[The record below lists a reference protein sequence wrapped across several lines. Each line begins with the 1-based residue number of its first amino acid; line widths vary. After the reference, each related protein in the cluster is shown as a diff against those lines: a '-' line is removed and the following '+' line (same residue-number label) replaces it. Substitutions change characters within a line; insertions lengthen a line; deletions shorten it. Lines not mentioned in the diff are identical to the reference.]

1 MVIKLKI
8 HFLKFCLI
16 LEMHSLRSLN
26 YCSHSTSQI
35 PKKYFYE
42 KILLTSFQHLN
53 IKKQSFES
61 LADDRT
67 HQLKPPLLRHQK
79 DIYDLKI
86 RKFNN
91 KSYNKLKSETL
102 KIYNEL
108 VPVSIR
114 KILGRIKIGVSTEYY
129 NMKAFYAVQKSGK
142 TPQKLKTFNYNELM
156 AANSFRRDIPKSVS
170 ILIVGVIPMGF
181 WLIWVPIL
189 IFPRKLFPRSFWSF
203 SQKQL
208 FYKLN
213 HFDRFEHHKVV
224 IHHMEYHKSKQF
236 LSLSERQIVK
246 EILSK
251 LQLKGV
257 VKYSDLIL
265 LRKICQNFP
274 FSLESSNLILIQAF
288 CKVFE
293 VSSIGTLNFL
303 TKKLKSKIQIIMEL
317 DRKLQKMDLSKL
329 TQEQVIDANYMRGLN
344 SSTLSHEANVY
355 WLKKWL
361 EFSTQFK
368 EDDIWFL
375 LHAMVINSIEFSE
388 LKYQRSALD

>member
-1 MVIKLKI
+1 
-8 HFLKFCLI
+8 
-16 LEMHSLRSLN
+16 MHSLRSLN
-26 YCSHSTSQI
+26 YCCHSASRI

-42 KILLTSFQHLN
+42 KILITSFQPIN
-53 IKKQSFES
+53 VKKQSFES
-61 LADDRT
+61 LAHCRRY
-67 HQLKPPLLRHQK
+67 QMKSPSIKPPK
-79 DIYDLKI
+79 DIFDLKV
-86 RKFNN
+86 RNFNN
-91 KSYNKLKSETL
+91 ESYNKLKSEVL
-102 KIYNEL
+102 KIYNEV
-108 VPVSIR
+108 VPLSIR

-129 NMKAFYAVQKSGK
+129 NMKTFYELQKSGK
-142 TPQKLKTFNYNELM
+142 TPHILKTFNYNELM

-170 ILIVGVIPMGF
+170 ILIVAVIPMGF
-181 WLIWVPIL
+181 WLMWVPIL

-203 SQKQL
+203 SQKKL

-213 HFDRFEHHKVV
+213 HFDRFEYHKVV
-224 IHHMEYHKSKQF
+224 IHHMEYHKNKHF
-236 LSLSERQIVK
+236 LSLSDRQIVK

-274 FSLESSNLILIQAF
+274 FSLENSNLILVQAF

-293 VSSIGTLNFL
+293 VSSIGTLNSL
-303 TKKLKSKIQIIMEL
+303 TNKLKSKIQIIMEL

-329 TQEQVIDANYMRGLN
+329 TQEQIIDANYMRGLN
-344 SSTLSHEANVY
+344 SSTLTHEANVY

-361 EFSTQFK
+361 EFSTKFK
-368 EDDIWFL
+368 DDDIWFL